1 MDQVPPPTRR
11 ASPCTSAQL
20 RMVDSDLPAISAACF
35 RVMIE
40 LAKRDPPWEPIR
52 MMPRLRFSTS
62 STPSAILGLICIR
75 YAS

>member
-1 MDQVPPPTRR
+1 
-11 ASPCTSAQL
+11 
-20 RMVDSDLPAISAACF
+20 
-35 RVMIE
+35 
-40 LAKRDPPWEPIR
+40 